1 MLPVVQI
8 ISDAVAERLYCV
20 NQGPSHNSP
29 PRSAWCAAAPG
40 HAGDHW
46 VSATLAAGVQL
57 DHEDQDPDDDNHGW
71 FLTMTAIPITIP
83 PIDG

>member
-57 DHEDQDPDDDNHGW
+57 DHEDQDPDDD
-71 FLTMTAIPITIP
+71 IR
-83 PIDG
+83 